1 MSDDRL
7 KVIVYQYLF
16 YRGDLYKANAELAT
30 VKLQRC
36 KCLSASEYQKIYK
49 DLLTNEIFD
58 TITTDLLNL
67 IK

>member
-1 MSDDRL
+1 MSDERIR
-7 KVIVYQYLF
+7 VIVYQYLF
-16 YRGDLYKANAELAT
+16 YRGDLYRANAEFAT
-30 VKLQRC
+30 AKLQRC
-36 KCLSASEYQKIYK
+36 KCLSASEYQNILK